1 MRQLAFI
8 KKGLVE
14 WHEVPEPR
22 LTAPVQVIVRPFV
35 AARCDGDCVP
45 PFHSLTNLMN
55 AGIALHLLD
64 PLATDVLGP
73 TPFREPFA
81 FGHECIATALAV
93 GGDVRTVAVGD
104 QAIAPWAIS
113 CGRCFACLS
122 ATVSNT
128 YQLSGFGSAI
138 SVAGSCGNCW
148 NSR

>member
-1 MRQLAFI
+1 MRQLTFI

-35 AARCDGDCVP
+35 AARRDGDYVP
-45 PFHSLTNLMN
+45 LFHSLTNLMN

-64 PLATDVLGP
+64 PLVTNVLGP
-73 TPFREPFA
+73 TPFGSHLRLGTNALPLRWLWE
-81 FGHECIATALAV
+81 ATC
-93 GGDVRTVAVGD
+93 VRLPSGD
-104 QAIAPWAIS
+104 QANAPWAIS